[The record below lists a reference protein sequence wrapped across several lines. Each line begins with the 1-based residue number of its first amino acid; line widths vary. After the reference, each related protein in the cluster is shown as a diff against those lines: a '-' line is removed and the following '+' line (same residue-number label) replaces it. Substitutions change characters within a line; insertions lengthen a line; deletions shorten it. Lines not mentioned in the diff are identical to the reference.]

1 MPTYSVCNLKKTDV
15 SFVNV
20 PFVKRSV
27 APPRLASLLM
37 LVFVVLKRFVNGFV
51 QKNFVWWNRVFV
63 S

>member
-20 PFVKRSV
+20 PFVKSVSFVNMHFVKRSV
-27 APPRLASLLM
+27 VPPRLASLLT

-51 QKNFVWWNRVFV
+51 
-63 S
+63 